1 MKNAEEPEAI
11 TGAYGI
17 YANTMLGFSQT
28 LVRILRQVGIAAV
41 KRRGRTVLICLF
53 LVVLCAIG
61 FKDFYIEEEAGKLW
75 LPEVR
80 MEVVVLLAQLSLAQP
95 LTAASSG
102 VRGTAGRANL

>member
-1 MKNAEEPEAI
+1 MKKAEEPEAI

-17 YANTMLGFSQT
+17 YANTMLGSSQT
-28 LVRILRQVGIAAV
+28 LARILRQVGIAAV

-80 MEVVVLLAQLSLAQP
+80 MDGVVLLAKLSLAHHSRLP
-95 LTAASSG
+95 
-102 VRGTAGRANL
+102 R